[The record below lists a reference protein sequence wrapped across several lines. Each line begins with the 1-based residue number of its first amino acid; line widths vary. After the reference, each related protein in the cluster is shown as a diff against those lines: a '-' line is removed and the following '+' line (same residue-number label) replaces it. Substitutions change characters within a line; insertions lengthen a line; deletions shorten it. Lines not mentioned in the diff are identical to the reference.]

1 MCKSIGLAFD
11 VEIKDSAV
19 WNVTRDRAEWMVS
32 VEAEHCGVDPEQE
45 GSEEWGASNRPWRTG
60 NYHLTTSP
68 RQEYRYVRF
77 VPAPIATFPVRSPR
91 Y

>member
-19 WNVTRDRAEWMVS
+19 WNVTRDRAEWLAS
-32 VEAEHCGVDPEQE
+32 VEAEHCGVDPKQK
-45 GSEEWGASNRPWRTG
+45 GSKEWGASSRLWQTG

-68 RQEYRYVRF
+68 LQEYRYARFGSARIPRAVRC
-77 VPAPIATFPVRSPR
+77 AL
-91 Y
+91 